1 MAEGGGQDF
10 AVMQRSP
17 VSKLNKLTHW
27 FAKLDMGGLVLSM
40 VSALSGVNRH
50 LFMSPQDKLLR
61 EGLWWELVPVSGK

>member
-1 MAEGGGQDF
+1 MAEVGGQDF

-50 LFMSPQDKLLR
+50 LFMSPQDKQ
-61 EGLWWELVPVSGK
+61 